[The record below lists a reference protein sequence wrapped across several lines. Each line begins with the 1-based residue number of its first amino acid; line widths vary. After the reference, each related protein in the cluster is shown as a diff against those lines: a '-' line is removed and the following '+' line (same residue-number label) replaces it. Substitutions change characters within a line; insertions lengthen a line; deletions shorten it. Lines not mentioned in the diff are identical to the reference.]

1 MPLIQIFPI
10 HLSIYDPMPDNLRN
24 RLLMF
29 IGKFSPACQKNML
42 AGKTTSSKDQVQE
55 GCLIKWESKN
65 DPTVLR
71 LARLLIWVAYN
82 SELRPEATYT
92 DLTVEFDEASKAIT
106 NAETAL
112 YHTPNRHLASPE
124 VTAKEAALQK
134 AIEKFQNRMPS
145 VFDPFAG
152 GGAIPLEA
160 ARLGCR
166 SFGNDINPVA
176 HIIEKG
182 SVEFPQKYGKP
193 ITYTHEEFMALYGK
207 EGIKLYTENFGGMP
221 TGNVEIPNRLSFD
234 VEYYAKKL
242 LAMTEAEV
250 GHLYP
255 ADEKGNKPIA
265 YYWARTATCSNP
277 SCKAEVPLL
286 KQFYL
291 ANTKSKKVYLNPII
305 HGTDI
310 QFEIKEGSYDEKVL
324 PGWNKTGNLIC
335 PCCGSI
341 TTSKQV
347 KEQANK
353 IGLKERFIAIISE
366 GSNGKQYTIP
376 SIQLEQ
382 PHITLLN
389 QSIPTENMTKQTDL
403 ISSRGWNINQW
414 YQMFSNRQ
422 LNMLLTINK
431 QLLNL
436 KATLNQSNYTNILFT
451 YLSIWFDRIAVA
463 NTSLGRWHISGE
475 KLEHP
480 FSRQAIA
487 MVFDYP
493 ESNPFCNSSGSA
505 LNQLEWIIRYIE
517 SESNSPFAALFANA
531 SSGEKG
537 QFAAKTLTAVV
548 TDPPYYDAIAYADI
562 SDFFY
567 VWMKR
572 TLGDIYPINFATPQ
586 TPKTE
591 ECTALKHHHHNSEAE
606 AKKHF
611 ENKLTAIFDAIE
623 YQTSEIVS
631 IMFAHQSTEA
641 WTTLCNSILGARMN
655 ITGSWPMDTEM
666 ANRSLG
672 LAGAALESSVTVSCR
687 PSERNGFESFKRV
700 KRAIETKVTEEV
712 NALYE
717 LGFRGADLL
726 TACFGQA
733 VSEFGKYETVEKADG
748 SEVTV
753 GELLELA
760 RTAAFNALL
769 SGFDGDEYT
778 RFYIGWLQMNGMGD
792 TDFDDAAKFARVGMS
807 VNISDIFAHNLLIR
821 TGNKQHLATYAER
834 TVNEKLGMSAS
845 DPLID
850 QVHRAMANW
859 RDGDRGKILHHIH
872 IVGKEANNP
881 FWRVLASLK
890 ELLPEGDDL
899 TQVQELISNSADLI
913 QHCGEIMTYTQ
924 GTLFN

>member
-1 MPLIQIFPI
+1 
-10 HLSIYDPMPDNLRN
+10 
-24 RLLMF
+24 
-29 IGKFSPACQKNML
+29 ML
-42 AGKTTSSKDQVQE
+42 AGKTTPSKDQVQE

-82 SELRPEATYT
+82 SELRSEATYT
-92 DLTVEFDEASKAIT
+92 DLAVEFDEASKAIT

-112 YHTPNRHLASPE
+112 YHTTNRHLTSPE

-193 ITYTHEEFMALYGK
+193 ITYTHEEFMTLYGK
-207 EGIKLYTENFGGMP
+207 EGVKLYTENFGGMP

-265 YYWARTATCSNP
+265 YYWTRTATCSNP

-310 QFEIKEGSYDEKVL
+310 QFEIKEGSYDEKAL
-324 PGWNKTGNLIC
+324 PGWNNRGNMTC
-335 PCCGSI
+335 PCCGNI
-341 TTSKQV
+341 TPVDQV
-347 KEQANK
+347 KQQFINKSTSEKLLVRIFESKTGKEYKLANN
-353 IGLKERFIAIISE
+353 IVYDF
-366 GSNGKQYTIP
+366 
-376 SIQLEQ
+376 
-382 PHITLLN
+382 
-389 QSIPTENMTKQTDL
+389 TENNKVEYPSEIMPIHYSQAFPSCTWGFSKWGD
-403 ISSRGWNINQW
+403 IYSSRQLYMLSTFIKNLSKLKSEINTSEYHQA
-414 YQMFSNRQ
+414 
-422 LNMLLTINK
+422 LLTF
-431 QLLNL
+431 L
-436 KATLNQSNYTNILFT
+436 A
-451 YLSIWFDRIAVA
+451 IWFDRIAVA

-505 LNQLEWIIRYIE
+505 LNQLECIIRYIE
-517 SESNSPFAALFANA
+517 SESNSPFAALLANA

-548 TDPPYYDAIAYADI
+548 TDPPYYDAIGYADC
-562 SDFFY
+562 SDLFY

-572 TLGDIYPINFATPQ
+572 TLGDVYPINFATPQ
-586 TPKTE
+586 TPKAE

-655 ITGSWPMDTEM
+655 ITGSWPMDTELV
-666 ANRSLG
+666 NRSRG
-672 LAGAALESSVTVSCR
+672 IGSAALESSVTVSCR

-834 TVNEKLGMSAS
+834 TVNEKLGISAS

>member
-1 MPLIQIFPI
+1 
-10 HLSIYDPMPDNLRN
+10 
-24 RLLMF
+24 
-29 IGKFSPACQKNML
+29 
-42 AGKTTSSKDQVQE
+42 
-55 GCLIKWESKN
+55 
-65 DPTVLR
+65 
-71 LARLLIWVAYN
+71 
-82 SELRPEATYT
+82 
-92 DLTVEFDEASKAIT
+92 
-106 NAETAL
+106 
-112 YHTPNRHLASPE
+112 
-124 VTAKEAALQK
+124 
-134 AIEKFQNRMPS
+134 
-145 VFDPFAG
+145 
-152 GGAIPLEA
+152 
-160 ARLGCR
+160 
-166 SFGNDINPVA
+166 
-176 HIIEKG
+176 
-182 SVEFPQKYGKP
+182 
-193 ITYTHEEFMALYGK
+193 
-207 EGIKLYTENFGGMP
+207 
-221 TGNVEIPNRLSFD
+221 
-234 VEYYAKKL
+234 
-242 LAMTEAEV
+242 
-250 GHLYP
+250 
-255 ADEKGNKPIA
+255 
-265 YYWARTATCSNP
+265 
-277 SCKAEVPLL
+277 
-286 KQFYL
+286 
-291 ANTKSKKVYLNPII
+291 
-305 HGTDI
+305 
-310 QFEIKEGSYDEKVL
+310 
-324 PGWNKTGNLIC
+324 
-335 PCCGSI
+335 
-341 TTSKQV
+341 
-347 KEQANK
+347 
-353 IGLKERFIAIISE
+353 
-366 GSNGKQYTIP
+366 
-376 SIQLEQ
+376 
-382 PHITLLN
+382 
-389 QSIPTENMTKQTDL
+389 
-403 ISSRGWNINQW
+403 
-414 YQMFSNRQ
+414 
-422 LNMLLTINK
+422 
-431 QLLNL
+431 
-436 KATLNQSNYTNILFT
+436 
-451 YLSIWFDRIAVA
+451 
-463 NTSLGRWHISGE
+463 
-475 KLEHP
+475 
-480 FSRQAIA
+480 

-505 LNQLEWIIRYIE
+505 LNQLEWITRYIE

-586 TPKTE
+586 TPKAE

-611 ENKLTAIFDAIE
+611 ENKLTTIFDAIE
-623 YQTSEIVS
+623 YQTSDIVS

-850 QVHRAMANW
+850 QVHRAM
-859 RDGDRGKILHHIH
+859 DGDRGKILHHIH

>member
-1 MPLIQIFPI
+1 M
-10 HLSIYDPMPDNLRN
+10 LSTFIKNLSKLKSEIN
-24 RLLMF
+24 
-29 IGKFSPACQKNML
+29 
-42 AGKTTSSKDQVQE
+42 TSE
-55 GCLIKWESKN
+55 
-65 DPTVLR
+65 
-71 LARLLIWVAYN
+71 
-82 SELRPEATYT
+82 
-92 DLTVEFDEASKAIT
+92 
-106 NAETAL
+106 
-112 YHTPNRHLASPE
+112 YH
-124 VTAKEAALQK
+124 
-134 AIEKFQNRMPS
+134 
-145 VFDPFAG
+145 
-152 GGAIPLEA
+152 
-160 ARLGCR
+160 
-166 SFGNDINPVA
+166 
-176 HIIEKG
+176 
-182 SVEFPQKYGKP
+182 
-193 ITYTHEEFMALYGK
+193 
-207 EGIKLYTENFGGMP
+207 
-221 TGNVEIPNRLSFD
+221 
-234 VEYYAKKL
+234 
-242 LAMTEAEV
+242 
-250 GHLYP
+250 
-255 ADEKGNKPIA
+255 
-265 YYWARTATCSNP
+265 
-277 SCKAEVPLL
+277 
-286 KQFYL
+286 
-291 ANTKSKKVYLNPII
+291 
-305 HGTDI
+305 
-310 QFEIKEGSYDEKVL
+310 
-324 PGWNKTGNLIC
+324 
-335 PCCGSI
+335 
-341 TTSKQV
+341 
-347 KEQANK
+347 QA
-353 IGLKERFIAIISE
+353 
-366 GSNGKQYTIP
+366 
-376 SIQLEQ
+376 
-382 PHITLLN
+382 
-389 QSIPTENMTKQTDL
+389 
-403 ISSRGWNINQW
+403 
-414 YQMFSNRQ
+414 
-422 LNMLLTINK
+422 LLTF
-431 QLLNL
+431 L
-436 KATLNQSNYTNILFT
+436 A
-451 YLSIWFDRIAVA
+451 IWFDRIAVA
-463 NTSLGRWHISGE
+463 NTSLGRWDNAREGIQT
-475 KLEHP
+475 P

-505 LNQLEWIIRYIE
+505 LNQLEWITRYIE
-517 SESNSPFAALFANA
+517 SESNSPFAALLANA

-548 TDPPYYDAIAYADI
+548 TDPPYYDAIGYADC
-562 SDFFY
+562 SDLFY

-572 TLGDIYPINFATPQ
+572 TLGDVYPINFATPQ
-586 TPKTE
+586 TPKAE

-655 ITGSWPMDTEM
+655 ITGSWPMDTELV
-666 ANRSLG
+666 NRSRG
-672 LAGAALESSVTVSCR
+672 IGSAALESSVTVSCR

-834 TVNEKLGMSAS
+834 TVNEKLGISAS

>member
-1 MPLIQIFPI
+1 M
-10 HLSIYDPMPDNLRN
+10 
-24 RLLMF
+24 
-29 IGKFSPACQKNML
+29 
-42 AGKTTSSKDQVQE
+42 
-55 GCLIKWESKN
+55 
-65 DPTVLR
+65 
-71 LARLLIWVAYN
+71 VAPY
-82 SELRPEATYT
+82 PWKQP
-92 DLTVEFDEASKAIT
+92 V
-106 NAETAL
+106 
-112 YHTPNRHLASPE
+112 
-124 VTAKEAALQK
+124 
-134 AIEKFQNRMPS
+134 
-145 VFDPFAG
+145 
-152 GGAIPLEA
+152 
-160 ARLGCR
+160 LGCR

-193 ITYTHEEFMALYGK
+193 IIYTHEEFMALYGK

-834 TVNEKLGMSAS
+834 TINEKLGMSTS

>member
-1 MPLIQIFPI
+1 M
-10 HLSIYDPMPDNLRN
+10 
-24 RLLMF
+24 
-29 IGKFSPACQKNML
+29 
-42 AGKTTSSKDQVQE
+42 
-55 GCLIKWESKN
+55 
-65 DPTVLR
+65 
-71 LARLLIWVAYN
+71 
-82 SELRPEATYT
+82 
-92 DLTVEFDEASKAIT
+92 TVEFDEASKAIT

-193 ITYTHEEFMALYGK
+193 ITYTHEEFMTLYGK
-207 EGIKLYTENFGGMP
+207 EGVKLYTENFGGMP

-277 SCKAEVPLL
+277 SCRAEVPLL

-310 QFEIKEGSYDEKVL
+310 QFEIKEGSYDEKAL
-324 PGWNKTGNLIC
+324 PGWNNRGNMTC
-335 PCCGSI
+335 PCCGNI
-341 TTSKQV
+341 TPVKV
-347 KEQANK
+347 IKEQANK
-353 IGLKERFIAIISE
+353 SSGLSQQLIAIISE
-366 GSNGKQYTIP
+366 TKNGKKYILPNDYIKTIISQTLPSCEKPIEAMERNSNGGDTFTWG
-376 SIQLEQ
+376 
-382 PHITLLN
+382 IT
-389 QSIPTENMTKQTDL
+389 KWGD
-403 ISSRGWNINQW
+403 
-414 YQMFSNRQ
+414 MFSCRQ
-422 LNMLLTINK
+422 LYMLFTLIKNLSQLKSEINTSEYHQALLTF
-431 QLLNL
+431 L
-436 KATLNQSNYTNILFT
+436 A
-451 YLSIWFDRIAVA
+451 IWFDRIAVA

-505 LNQLEWIIRYIE
+505 LNQLEWITRYIE

>member
-1 MPLIQIFPI
+1 
-10 HLSIYDPMPDNLRN
+10 
-24 RLLMF
+24 
-29 IGKFSPACQKNML
+29 ML
-42 AGKTTSSKDQVQE
+42 AGKTTPSKDQVQE

-82 SELRPEATYT
+82 SELRSEATYT
-92 DLTVEFDEASKAIT
+92 DLAVEFDEASKAIT

-112 YHTPNRHLASPE
+112 YHTTNRHLTSPE

-182 SVEFPQKYGKP
+182 SVECPQKYGKP
-193 ITYTHEEFMALYGK
+193 ITYTHEEFMTLYGK
-207 EGIKLYTENFGGMP
+207 EGVKLYTENFGGMP

-265 YYWARTATCSNP
+265 YYWTRTATCSNP

-310 QFEIKEGSYDEKVL
+310 QFEIKEGSYDEKAL
-324 PGWNKTGNLIC
+324 PGWNNRGNMTC
-335 PCCGSI
+335 PCCGNI
-341 TTSKQV
+341 TPVDQV
-347 KEQANK
+347 KQQFINKSTSEKLLVRIFESKTGKEYKLANN
-353 IGLKERFIAIISE
+353 IVYDF
-366 GSNGKQYTIP
+366 
-376 SIQLEQ
+376 
-382 PHITLLN
+382 
-389 QSIPTENMTKQTDL
+389 TENNKVEYPSEIMPIHYSQAFPSCTWGFSKWGD
-403 ISSRGWNINQW
+403 IYSSRQLYMLSTFIKNLSKLKSEINTSEYHQA
-414 YQMFSNRQ
+414 
-422 LNMLLTINK
+422 LLTF
-431 QLLNL
+431 L
-436 KATLNQSNYTNILFT
+436 A
-451 YLSIWFDRIAVA
+451 IWFDRIAVA

-517 SESNSPFAALFANA
+517 SESNSPFAALLANA

-548 TDPPYYDAIAYADI
+548 TDPPYYDAIGYADC
-562 SDFFY
+562 SDLFY

-572 TLGDIYPINFATPQ
+572 TLGDVYPINFATPQ
-586 TPKTE
+586 TPKAE

-655 ITGSWPMDTEM
+655 ITGSWPMDTELV
-666 ANRSLG
+666 NRSRG
-672 LAGAALESSVTVSCR
+672 IGSAALESSVTVSCR

-834 TVNEKLGMSAS
+834 TVNEKLGISAS

>member
-1 MPLIQIFPI
+1 M
-10 HLSIYDPMPDNLRN
+10 
-24 RLLMF
+24 
-29 IGKFSPACQKNML
+29 
-42 AGKTTSSKDQVQE
+42 T
-55 GCLIKWESKN
+55 
-65 DPTVLR
+65 
-71 LARLLIWVAYN
+71 
-82 SELRPEATYT
+82 
-92 DLTVEFDEASKAIT
+92 
-106 NAETAL
+106 
-112 YHTPNRHLASPE
+112 
-124 VTAKEAALQK
+124 
-134 AIEKFQNRMPS
+134 
-145 VFDPFAG
+145 
-152 GGAIPLEA
+152 
-160 ARLGCR
+160 
-166 SFGNDINPVA
+166 
-176 HIIEKG
+176 
-182 SVEFPQKYGKP
+182 
-193 ITYTHEEFMALYGK
+193 LYGK
-207 EGIKLYTENFGGMP
+207 EGVKLYTENFGGMP

-277 SCKAEVPLL
+277 SCRAEVPLL

-310 QFEIKEGSYDEKVL
+310 QFEIKEGSYDEKAL
-324 PGWNKTGNLIC
+324 PGWNNRGNMTC
-335 PCCGSI
+335 PCCGNI
-341 TTSKQV
+341 TPVKV
-347 KEQANK
+347 IKEQANK
-353 IGLKERFIAIISE
+353 SSGLSQQLIAIISE
-366 GSNGKQYTIP
+366 TKNGKKYILPNDYIKTIISQTLPSCEKPIEAMERNSNGGDTFTWG
-376 SIQLEQ
+376 
-382 PHITLLN
+382 IT
-389 QSIPTENMTKQTDL
+389 KWGD
-403 ISSRGWNINQW
+403 
-414 YQMFSNRQ
+414 MFSCRQ
-422 LNMLLTINK
+422 LYMLFTLIKNLSQLKSEINTSEYHQALLTF
-431 QLLNL
+431 L
-436 KATLNQSNYTNILFT
+436 A
-451 YLSIWFDRIAVA
+451 IWFDRIAVA

-505 LNQLEWIIRYIE
+505 LNQLEWITRYIE

>member
-1 MPLIQIFPI
+1 M
-10 HLSIYDPMPDNLRN
+10 N
-24 RLLMF
+24 
-29 IGKFSPACQKNML
+29 
-42 AGKTTSSKDQVQE
+42 
-55 GCLIKWESKN
+55 
-65 DPTVLR
+65 
-71 LARLLIWVAYN
+71 
-82 SELRPEATYT
+82 
-92 DLTVEFDEASKAIT
+92 
-106 NAETAL
+106 
-112 YHTPNRHLASPE
+112 
-124 VTAKEAALQK
+124 
-134 AIEKFQNRMPS
+134 
-145 VFDPFAG
+145 
-152 GGAIPLEA
+152 
-160 ARLGCR
+160 
-166 SFGNDINPVA
+166 
-176 HIIEKG
+176 
-182 SVEFPQKYGKP
+182 P
-193 ITYTHEEFMALYGK
+193 IT
-207 EGIKLYTENFGGMP
+207 
-221 TGNVEIPNRLSFD
+221 
-234 VEYYAKKL
+234 
-242 LAMTEAEV
+242 
-250 GHLYP
+250 
-255 ADEKGNKPIA
+255 
-265 YYWARTATCSNP
+265 
-277 SCKAEVPLL
+277 
-286 KQFYL
+286 
-291 ANTKSKKVYLNPII
+291 

-310 QFEIKEGSYDEKVL
+310 QFEIKEGSYDEKAL
-324 PGWNKTGNLIC
+324 PGWNNRGNMTC
-335 PCCGSI
+335 PCCGNI
-341 TTSKQV
+341 TPVDQV
-347 KEQANK
+347 KQQFINKSTSEKLLVRIFESKTGKEYKLANN
-353 IGLKERFIAIISE
+353 IVYDF
-366 GSNGKQYTIP
+366 
-376 SIQLEQ
+376 
-382 PHITLLN
+382 
-389 QSIPTENMTKQTDL
+389 TENNKVEYPSEIMPIHYSQAFPSCTWGFSKWGD
-403 ISSRGWNINQW
+403 IYSSRQLYMLSTFIKNLSKLKSEINTSEYHQA
-414 YQMFSNRQ
+414 
-422 LNMLLTINK
+422 LLTF
-431 QLLNL
+431 L
-436 KATLNQSNYTNILFT
+436 A
-451 YLSIWFDRIAVA
+451 IWFDRIAVA

-517 SESNSPFAALFANA
+517 SESNSPFAALLANA

-548 TDPPYYDAIAYADI
+548 TDPPYYDAIGYADC
-562 SDFFY
+562 SDLFY

-572 TLGDIYPINFATPQ
+572 TLGDVYPINFATPQ
-586 TPKTE
+586 TPKAE

-655 ITGSWPMDTEM
+655 ITGSWPMDTELV
-666 ANRSLG
+666 NRSRG
-672 LAGAALESSVTVSCR
+672 IGSAALESSVTVSCR

-834 TVNEKLGMSAS
+834 TVNEKLGISAS